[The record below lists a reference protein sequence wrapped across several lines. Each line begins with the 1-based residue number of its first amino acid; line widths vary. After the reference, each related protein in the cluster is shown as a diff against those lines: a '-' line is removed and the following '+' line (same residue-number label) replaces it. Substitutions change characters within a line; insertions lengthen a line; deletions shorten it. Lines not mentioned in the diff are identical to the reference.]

1 LTDRI
6 DKLLVVVGPT
16 ATGKSEIAVTVARRL
31 DGEVIS
37 ADSMQV
43 YRGMNTGTAKP
54 GPEMLA
60 AVAHHLIDV
69 IDPSEHFTVATF
81 QKAARAAIEAV
92 MQKGRLPILVGGSGL
107 YVRAVIDPLDFPT
120 SRPGS
125 RLRAELEGLGP
136 ERLAARLRELD
147 PDAAI
152 TIDHANT
159 RRVIRA
165 IEAVVE
171 GQEPLAVR
179 EARWRRRRAVYDV
192 LMVGLTLPRPIL
204 YERIEQRV
212 DQMIAAGLED
222 EVRRLMKSPEG
233 LSTTARQAL
242 GYKELIDRLEGKIS
256 LEQAVELIKR
266 RTRQFAKR
274 QLTWFRAD
282 PRIVWLDVDGEGPEQ
297 TAERIIE
304 LVKAKRFIVI

>member
-6 DKLLVVVGPT
+6 DKLLVIVGPT

-43 YRGMNTGTAKP
+43 YRGMDIGTAKP

-60 AVAHHLIDV
+60 AVPHHLIDV
-69 IDPSEHFTVATF
+69 IGPSEYFTVATF
-81 QKAARAAIEAV
+81 QKAARAAIETV

-107 YVRAVIDPLDFPT
+107 YVRAAIDPLDFPT

-147 PDAAI
+147 PGAAI

-192 LMVGLTLPRPIL
+192 LMVGLIVPRPIL

-222 EVRRLMKSPEG
+222 EVRRLMEAPEG

-242 GYKELIDRLEGKIS
+242 GYKELIDRLEGRIS
-256 LEQAVELIKR
+256 LEEGVELIKR

-282 PRIVWLDVDGEGPEQ
+282 PRIVWLDVDGERPEQ

-304 LVKAKRFIVI
+304 LVKAKGFIVI